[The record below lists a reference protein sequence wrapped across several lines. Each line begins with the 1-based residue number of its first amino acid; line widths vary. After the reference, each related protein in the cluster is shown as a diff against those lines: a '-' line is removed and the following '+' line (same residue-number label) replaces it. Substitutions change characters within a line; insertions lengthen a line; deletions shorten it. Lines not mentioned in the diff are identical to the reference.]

1 VEIVIE
7 RAMAKL
13 PADRYQTMAE
23 FEEALESLGAT
34 ETLAPLAE
42 ESPPSTRRGA
52 PSIHDPDASGARP
65 RLVFLL
71 LASVLILVCAAA
83 TTITG
88 IELASGYAFNR
99 VELALLL
106 LAAFG
111 TSITPALVWLVRVR
125 KRVWDK
131 STRVVALL
139 RQVRGALLTF
149 VLTYGLGIIALHL
162 VDDFVVRLFGQARM
176 KPVGATWP
184 GWNLLLP
191 TIALIL
197 ATGGVWR
204 RHLAAR
210 VRSGLWRVL
219 AIWIVTGL
227 ALAGAVALIYL
238 GLRWRAWAP

>member
-1 VEIVIE
+1 
-7 RAMAKL
+7 
-13 PADRYQTMAE
+13 
-23 FEEALESLGAT
+23 
-34 ETLAPLAE
+34 
-42 ESPPSTRRGA
+42 
-52 PSIHDPDASGARP
+52 
-65 RLVFLL
+65 LL
-71 LASVLILVCAAA
+71 LASVLILVCASA
-83 TTITG
+83 TTITCS
-88 IELASGYAFNR
+88 ELASGYAFNR

-125 KRVWDK
+125 KRVWDN